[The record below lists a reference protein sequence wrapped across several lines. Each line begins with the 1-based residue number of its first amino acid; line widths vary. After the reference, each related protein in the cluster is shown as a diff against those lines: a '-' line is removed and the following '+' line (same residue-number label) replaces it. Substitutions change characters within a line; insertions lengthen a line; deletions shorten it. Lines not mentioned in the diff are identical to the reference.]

1 MKVFGRFKVISISE
15 EQFKKVQ
22 QKQVPMC
29 YVVLN
34 EGDSYLT
41 VTVWGKEKINLC
53 YEKMNAEVEME
64 CVLSITGKAIL
75 KDDGSTYYSNNI
87 NIKHIL

>member
-1 MKVFGRFKVISISE
+1 MKVYSKVKVVSVSD
-15 EQFKKVQ
+15 EQFKTVQ
-22 QKQVPMC
+22 QKSVPMC

-34 EGDSYLT
+34 EDDSFIS
-41 VTVWGKEKINLC
+41 VTVWGREKINLC
-53 YEKMNAEVEME
+53 REKMNADADME

-75 KDDGSTYYSNNI
+75 KDDGSTFYSNNI